1 MIKMYGGGTGR
12 TPHMLNIRHYI
23 QAVGGGRF
31 TSRHGNAR
39 GGLGEPTHGLVAA
52 QGQNINFP

>member
-1 MIKMYGGGTGR
+1 MEGVQVELHTCLTLGTTFR
-12 TPHMLNIRHYI
+12 RW
-23 QAVGGGRF
+23 GGGRF

>member
-1 MIKMYGGGTGR
+1 MYGGGTGR

-23 QAVGGGRF
+23 RGGGGGRF